1 MEPEI
6 QHLMEQK
13 LQHPYFPIDLKLPNY
28 VPNDKSITEL
38 LGIFFG
44 FIGLCLVLLWFVIST
59 LPHMKNN
66 MLLKLKVCWFFTC
79 GLIHL
84 VLEGYFALF
93 NQTITAEKS
102 FLAQLCK
109 YYFSF
114 FQLQTTRLN

>member
-1 MEPEI
+1 MK
-6 QHLMEQK
+6 QQ
-13 LQHPYFPIDLKLPNY
+13 LQHPYYPPDLQLPNY
-28 VPNDKSITEL
+28 VPNDKSITEI
-38 LGIFFG
+38 LGVFFG
-44 FIGLCLVLLWFVIST
+44 FVGFCLVLLWLVIST
-59 LPHMKNN
+59 LPHMKNS

-109 YYFSF
+109 CSFSF
-114 FQLQTTRLN
+114 F